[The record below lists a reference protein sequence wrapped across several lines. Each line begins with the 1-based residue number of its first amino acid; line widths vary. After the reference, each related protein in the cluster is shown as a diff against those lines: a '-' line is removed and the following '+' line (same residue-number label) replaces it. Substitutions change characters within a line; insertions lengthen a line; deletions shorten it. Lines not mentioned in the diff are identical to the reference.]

1 MVEMN
6 HLLSKQ
12 ECKVKSFHF
21 EDVTVKTITS
31 LKKITL
37 VTPGPHGSQKKRLL
51 FCCCYWQLSFVTQ
64 STTPCWDVT
73 LHCASEGAA
82 WAGECCHCGAFTL
95 VKGSSQNHFIL
106 EAKAWTPI
114 MSHVP
119 GGTSALHLAPACIT
133 PTVVTVLT
141 ASFPTSVRGLP
152 NSKHTWESMAFKH
165 SRFFT
170 VH

>member
-51 FCCCYWQLSFVTQ
+51 FCCCYWQLSFATQ

-82 WAGECCHCGAFTL
+82 WAGERCHCGAFTL

-106 EAKAWTPI
+106 EAKALN
-114 MSHVP
+114 SHNESRP
-119 GGTSALHLAPACIT
+119 WRNQRTALGPSMHHSHCSYCSYS
-133 PTVVTVLT
+133 VLSHQCSE
-141 ASFPTSVRGLP
+141 ASKF
-152 NSKHTWESMAFKH
+152 
-165 SRFFT
+165 
-170 VH
+170 